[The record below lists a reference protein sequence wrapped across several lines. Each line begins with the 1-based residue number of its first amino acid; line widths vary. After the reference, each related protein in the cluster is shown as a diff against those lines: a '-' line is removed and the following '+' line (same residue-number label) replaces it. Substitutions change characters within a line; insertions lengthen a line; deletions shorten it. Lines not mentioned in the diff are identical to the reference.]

1 MHLITW
7 RIDAYDDVPRTL
19 RDYIETDAPLWRA
32 PPEGIDDIRRLQAGT
47 PGE

>member
-7 RIDAYDDVPRTL
+7 RIDAYDDVPATL

-32 PPEGIDDIRRLQAGT
+32 PPTGIDDIRRLQAVQ
-47 PGE
+47 